1 MYLALC
7 WVSILLAPSKN
18 LINQQNNK
26 KLIMKNLFK
35 ISAFSLL
42 LLVSFQMSAQTYM
55 IKGGL
60 NLSKFRISD
69 TIDVYDNSNLN
80 PGFHIGGSVIF
91 PIHKALSLDLGL
103 QFTTKGMREEFDE
116 EFDGMSMSGKFT
128 ATLYYMEVPLKLR
141 LTHNFDQI
149 SVYGAFGPYV
159 GLGLAGN
166 IKSEF
171 TFMGETI
178 SSTEKI
184 EFDNDDLNRLD
195 GGLVFEAGIEYQKF
209 LVGLNYT
216 MGLLDIGGQT
226 TNQVYSL
233 SLGYKLGS

>member
-1 MYLALC
+1 
-7 WVSILLAPSKN
+7 
-18 LINQQNNK
+18 
-26 KLIMKNLFK
+26 MKNLFK
-35 ISAFSLL
+35 FSAFSLL
-42 LLVSFQMSAQTYM
+42 LLVSVQISAQTYL

-69 TIDVYDNSNLN
+69 TIDIYDNSNLN

-103 QFTTKGMREEFDE
+103 QFTTKGMREEFD
-116 EFDGMSMSGKFT
+116 GMSMSGKFS
-128 ATLYYMEVPLKLR
+128 ATLYYMEVPVKLR
-141 LTHNFDQI
+141 LTRNFDQI

-159 GLGLAGN
+159 GLGLVGN

-171 TFMGETI
+171 SFMGETI
-178 SSTEKI
+178 SSSEKI
-184 EFDNDDLNRLD
+184 EFDNVGLNRLD

-216 MGLLDIGGQT
+216 MGLLDIIGDKT
-226 TNQVYSL
+226 TNHVYGL